1 VPHPLLFLCA
11 LVLVPAITDAALA
24 FKGGLRLGSVG
35 SHSVSPRWVSQRQ
48 HSVGPRSVTQ
58 SVHTQ
63 STLGRSTG
71 RSTCRNT
78 ARSLGTCGP
87 LSRCD
92 AMTVP
97 DGSSTYTRKGFLR
110 STTNFPPRSRQ
121 CSADLWTPPPP
132 PVQHAGTVVHPATHS
147 CHEHC
152 CCWSWR
158 SWWPTGQRYR
168 PPPPPPTRP
177 ESPMSD
183 MPLQDP
189 RAPLDIP
196 RLTLPASQHSLRPIT
211 VPIP

>member
-1 VPHPLLFLCA
+1 MPLLRSKVVCDLDQ
-11 LVLVPAITDAALA
+11 LVHIRSVHA
-24 FKGGLRLGSVG
+24 GSVNVNTRLVHAQ
-35 SHSVSPRWVSQRQ
+35 SLSQSTPSQ
-48 HSVGPRSVTQ
+48 PLVGPQVGPHVETQHAHLELAGRCHGVT
-58 SVHTQ
+58 
-63 STLGRSTG
+63 
-71 RSTCRNT
+71 
-78 ARSLGTCGP
+78 
-87 LSRCD
+87 
-92 AMTVP
+92 MTVP